1 MREEVLGKRRKRR
14 RRPTSTKVKFPFY
27 ILCGD
32 KTLFE
37 HINAIS
43 TSLESLSIMYIISLS
58 FSLPK
63 IELIAE

>member
-43 TSLESLSIMYIISLS
+43 TGVFVDSVHHIPLS

>member
-43 TSLESLSIMYIISLS
+43 TGVFVDSVYHIPLLFPS
-58 FSLPK
+58 
-63 IELIAE
+63 